1 MQWQNNSFPK
11 YLSHV
16 NLLDVLTKH
25 LNHCTIII
33 YTVWLLW
40 FKDYVNLFPTPL
52 VVQIDKI

>member
-1 MQWQNNSFPK
+1 MQWHNNLFPK

-16 NLLDVLTKH
+16 NLWAVLTKH
-25 LNHCTIII
+25 LIHYTIII